1 MMGECLMPLSMRIFA
16 NLLSEFNLSGAFA
29 FICSN
34 IFEFSVTLD
43 YKACD
48 LFYHPLCFHV

>member
-1 MMGECLMPLSMRIFA
+1 MMGECLMLLTTRMFA

-34 IFEFSVTLD
+34 IFEFSFTLD

-48 LFYHPLCFHV
+48 LFYYPLCFHV